1 LEGKIISRWTIEDV
15 LNRALSMEKQS
26 YDLYIWAINRVTSP
40 GIKKFLK
47 ELAQEELNHKEKISN
62 VLKDR
67 KKIAEIGREEVE
79 DLKIVDW
86 LKDTKLSKDT
96 TYQEIL
102 IYAGKREKETYEYYG
117 NISEKF
123 KDNNIG
129 KLFSKLAQEELK
141 HKNKI
146 EREYDRYILKEM

>member
-1 LEGKIISRWTIEDV
+1 
-15 LNRALSMEKQS
+15 MEKQS

-47 ELAQEELNHKEKISN
+47 ELAQEELEHKEKISN
-62 VLKDR
+62 ALKDR
-67 KKIAEIGREEVE
+67 KKIAEIGREEIE

-86 LKDTKLSKDT
+86 LKDTKLSKDA

-102 IYAGKREKETYEYYG
+102 IFAGKREKETYEYYK

-129 KLFSKLAQEELK
+129 KLFSKLSQEELK

-146 EREYDRYILKEM
+146 EREYDRYILQEM